1 LQILRKIG
9 INKLVA
15 KILIV
20 EDDPLMT
27 RLYQKVFK
35 FEKYEVE
42 VASNGMTGL
51 EKVET
56 FKPTL
61 ILLDIMMPK
70 MNGLQV
76 LAKLKA
82 NPETKKIPVVVLTN
96 LAGTQDAETAMA
108 KGAVKYIVK
117 SEHEPKEVVK
127 IVKGILA
134 GYTRNKIPETK

>member
-1 LQILRKIG
+1 M
-9 INKLVA
+9 A
-15 KILIV
+15 KILII
-20 EDDPLMT
+20 EDDQLMI

-35 FEKYEVE
+35 FEKYDVA
-42 VASNGMTGL
+42 VASNGKDGL
-51 EKVET
+51 EKVDS

-70 MNGLQV
+70 MNGLEV
-76 LAKLKA
+76 LTKLKA

-117 SEHEPKEVVK
+117 SEHEPKEVTK

-134 GYTRNKIPETK
+134 GYTRDKVPEAK